1 MAIFTAIATAIS
13 AAFFA
18 GSAIATSLI
27 AGGLALATSYA
38 VRALTGQSQQQSGAD
53 AFGVQ
58 GKLAG
63 GGDVP
68 RSFGLGYH
76 VTAGSLVY
84 ANTHGAATYDTPNAF
99 LTQVI
104 ALSDLPGERL
114 VGLWVNG
121 ARVTVP
127 LGAALYTNFGSG
139 DLGYQV
145 PEYIRPHNGE
155 GSPTPHLFVKF
166 YDGTQTQADAFV
178 VGACN
183 SAERPYTSAHVGKG
197 ICYAVVHAFND
208 ENLWSGFPT
217 FKFELSG
224 VPLYDPSRDS
234 TVGGSGAHRHGD
246 PSTWG
251 GDGDSYPAV
260 QIYNLL
266 RGFSYGGAWLY
277 GLQNTA
283 AARLPVSNWIA
294 QIDKCRSTV
303 IGASGP
309 EPSYRTGG
317 QINVNAQLANAI
329 EALLT
334 GCQGRISE
342 IGGFYKIH
350 LGAPDSPTFTFSD
363 GDILSTE
370 TQVYRP
376 FFSLA
381 DSVNGIQATYPD
393 PAQGWNTATAP
404 PYPSPDSE
412 LAETLKARDGSRQL
426 MANPAFD
433 FVPYA
438 EQAQRLQKSA
448 LDEAQRARTHT
459 LSLPPAFWIVEPGD
473 VGEWTSV
480 RNGYDAK
487 QFRVD
492 AMVDRANLDVILS
505 LTEVDPSDYDWDS
518 DADFTP
524 VTGGGT
530 ISNPPAPQLIDNFDA
545 QPYTLV
551 DADGIGRRP
560 AILMSWGVQPG
571 ISAVQFEVRLASD
584 GSSVARGRS
593 DRPTAGNLII
603 TQSILPATD
612 YEVRAQYV
620 PSSPRDMLWSDWIAV
635 TTPDVRFSLA
645 DFDAALTAQ
654 VTALRDAMQDKIDEA
669 LNRISSIASDIAARA
684 PLDKQNVRS
693 QLAARSADALAQIDD
708 VRIVAVTTEAA
719 YASFSTTASATWGS
733 TTAFVENSAT
743 AIATLDGYAAAQ
755 YAVTLN
761 VDGYASGFNLLNG
774 GPGFSTFTVVADKFQ
789 IQLPGYNGNAPTAV
803 FTVGTVNGVAAVG
816 INGANMYLDG
826 TLNARAI
833 VAGSIT
839 AAKIAT
845 GTITSASGVIGALSV
860 DSLSIADNAVTV
872 PVAQTTG
879 AAIFGA
885 GFGNWVSFFS
895 FNMSIDT
902 TGLSGKQIVVYV
914 SVNSMWASGSPATET
929 GQFRLLLNGSQVN
942 YYQVTLPTGE
952 SALTPLSGAIIVA
965 GTGGNVSVSI
975 AAQFGSTSSNAI
987 LAGATLFAQAAKR

>member
-18 GSAIATSLI
+18 GSAIATSII

-38 VRALTGQSQQQSGAD
+38 VRALTGQPQQQSGAD

-84 ANTHGAATYDTPNAF
+84 ANTWGNGYDTPNAF
-99 LTQVI
+99 LSQVI
-104 ALSDLPGERL
+104 AVSDLPGERL

-121 ARVTVP
+121 AKVTLGEARASV
-127 LGAALYTNFGSG
+127 LGADSM
-139 DLGYQV
+139 GYAV

-155 GSPTPHLFVKF
+155 GAPLPHLYVKF
-166 YDGTQTQADAFV
+166 YDGTQTGADLV
-178 VGACN
+178 MLNVS
-183 SAERPYTSAHVGKG
+183 SAQRPYTSAHVGKG
-197 ICYAVVHAFND
+197 VCYVVIHAFND

-234 TVGGSGAHRHGD
+234 TVGGSGSQTHGDYGD
-246 PSTWG
+246 PSIVRG
-251 GDGDSYPAV
+251 GDGDNFPAV

-266 RGFSYGGAWLY
+266 LGFYYNGAWLY
-277 GLQNTA
+277 GLQNTS

-329 EALLT
+329 EAFLT

-350 LGAPDSPTFTFSD
+350 LGAPDTPTFTFSD

-393 PAQGWNTATAP
+393 PVQGWNTATAP
-404 PYPSPDSE
+404 PYYREDLE
-412 LAETLKARDGSRQL
+412 VLDGDRRL
-426 MANPAFD
+426 MADPSFD

-448 LDEAQRARTHT
+448 IEEAQRARTHT

-473 VGEWTSV
+473 VGEWTSQ

-524 VTGGGT
+524 VT
-530 ISNPPAPQLIDNFDA
+530 
-545 QPYTLV
+545 
-551 DADGIGRRP
+551 
-560 AILMSWGVQPG
+560 
-571 ISAVQFEVRLASD
+571 
-584 GSSVARGRS
+584 
-593 DRPTAGNLII
+593 
-603 TQSILPATD
+603 
-612 YEVRAQYV
+612 
-620 PSSPRDMLWSDWIAV
+620 
-635 TTPDVRFSLA
+635 
-645 DFDAALTAQ
+645 
-654 VTALRDAMQDKIDEA
+654 
-669 LNRISSIASDIAARA
+669 
-684 PLDKQNVRS
+684 
-693 QLAARSADALAQIDD
+693 
-708 VRIVAVTTEAA
+708 
-719 YASFSTTASATWGS
+719 
-733 TTAFVENSAT
+733 
-743 AIATLDGYAAAQ
+743 
-755 YAVTLN
+755 
-761 VDGYASGFNLLNG
+761 
-774 GPGFSTFTVVADKFQ
+774 
-789 IQLPGYNGNAPTAV
+789 
-803 FTVGTVNGVAAVG
+803 
-816 INGANMYLDG
+816 
-826 TLNARAI
+826 
-833 VAGSIT
+833 
-839 AAKIAT
+839 
-845 GTITSASGVIGALSV
+845 
-860 DSLSIADNAVTV
+860 
-872 PVAQTTG
+872 
-879 AAIFGA
+879 
-885 GFGNWVSFFS
+885 
-895 FNMSIDT
+895 
-902 TGLSGKQIVVYV
+902 
-914 SVNSMWASGSPATET
+914 
-929 GQFRLLLNGSQVN
+929 
-942 YYQVTLPTGE
+942 
-952 SALTPLSGAIIVA
+952 
-965 GTGGNVSVSI
+965 
-975 AAQFGSTSSNAI
+975 
-987 LAGATLFAQAAKR
+987 

>member
-1 MAIFTAIATAIS
+1 MAIFTLIATAIS
-13 AAFFA
+13 TAFFA

-38 VRALTGQSQQQSGAD
+38 VRALTGQPQQQSGAD

-84 ANTHGAATYDTPNAF
+84 ANTHGAAAYDTPNAF

-121 ARVTVP
+121 ARVTIAV
-127 LGAALYTNFGSG
+127 GDADYTNPGVG
-139 DLGYQV
+139 DLGYAV

-155 GSPTPHLFVKF
+155 GSPTPHLWIKF
-166 YDGTQTQADAFV
+166 YNGTQTAADAFV
-178 VGACN
+178 VAHCN
-183 SAERPYTSAHVGKG
+183 SAERPYTSRHVGKG
-197 ICYAVVHAFND
+197 ICYAVIHAFND

-234 TVGGSGAHRHGD
+234 TVGGSGAHRYGD
-246 PSTWG
+246 RSTWG
-251 GDGDSYPAV
+251 GDGDNYPAV

-277 GLQNTA
+277 GLQNMA
-283 AARLPVSNWIA
+283 AARLPVANWIA
-294 QIDKCRSTV
+294 QIDKCRATV

-317 QINVNAQLANAI
+317 QINVNAQLGHAI

-393 PAQGWNTATAP
+393 PDQGWNTATAP
-404 PYPSPDSE
+404 PYYREDLE
-412 LAETLKARDGSRQL
+412 ALDGDRRL
-426 MANPAFD
+426 MADPSFD
-433 FVPYA
+433 FVPFA
-438 EQAQRLQKSA
+438 EQVQRLQKSA
-448 LDEAQRARTHT
+448 IEEAQRARTHT

-473 VGEWTSV
+473 VGEWTSA
-480 RNGYDAK
+480 RNGYVAK

-492 AMVDRANLDVILS
+492 AMVDRRNLDVTLS

-518 DADFTP
+518 EADFTP

-530 ISNPPAPQLIDNFDA
+530 ISNPPAPQAIDNFDA

-551 DADGIGRRP
+551 DSDGISRRP
-560 AILMSWGVQPG
+560 AILISWGVQPG

-584 GSSVARGRS
+584 GSIATRGRS

-612 YEVRAQYV
+612 YQVRGQFV
-620 PSSPRDMLWSDWIAV
+620 PSSPRDMLWSDWLDV

-645 DFDAALTAQ
+645 DFDPALTAM
-654 VTALRDAMQDKIDEA
+654 VTTIRDALQDQIDEA
-669 LNRISSIASDIAARA
+669 LNRMASIASDIAARA
-684 PLDKQNVRS
+684 PLDKTDMRS
-693 QLAARSADALAQIDD
+693 QLAARSADALAKIEE
-708 VRIVAVTTEAA
+708 VRTVAVTTEAA

-733 TTAFVENSAT
+733 TTAFVQNSAT
-743 AIATLDGYAAAQ
+743 AIATLDGYAAASWGVSVGADGVITGSIRIDGGDSWS
-755 YAVTLN
+755 AVTIR
-761 VDGYASGFNLLNG
+761 
-774 GPGFSTFTVVADKFQ
+774 ADKFQ
-789 IQLPGYNGNAPTAV
+789 IQLPGINGDAPLLP
-803 FTVGTVNGVAAVG
+803 FTIGTVNGLPAIG
-816 INGANMYLDG
+816 INGANMYLDRSIF
-826 TLNARAI
+826 ASAI
-833 VAGSIT
+833 VAKSIT
-839 AAKIAT
+839 AGEIAANT
-845 GTITSASGVIGALSV
+845 VTSDSGLIGALAV
-860 DSLSIADNAVTV
+860 KSLSLADQAVTV
-872 PVAQTTG
+872 PIAQSLG
-879 AAIFGA
+879 GNVSAISPGTPQ
-885 GFGNWVSFFS
+885 SYFS
-895 FNMSIDT
+895 FNLTVDT
-902 TGLSGKQIVVYV
+902 TGLAGKNIVIYASVSG
-914 SVNSMWASGSPATET
+914 MWANGSVATET
-929 GQFRLLLNGSQVN
+929 GQFYLLINGSVAN
-942 YYQVTLPTGE
+942 GYAIATPSGTL
-952 SALTPLSGAIIVA
+952 ALVSLGGAINISASGGVMSIPVQAQFYANSATYMQA
-965 GTGGNVSVSI
+965 GTTI
-975 AAQFGSTSSNAI
+975 Y
-987 LAGATLFAQAAKR
+987 AQAAKR